1 MNKKLAN
8 VIASIDAR
16 LKKNTLSEDAAA
28 LWEEVRSAFEALAED
43 DAEHTITELNDK
55 YNELAAKYEQQ
66 AAEGNEE
73 IAERIQKLRN
83 EIMSQFGGQKVE
95 NKMTKEVREEIA
107 NAIAKCRHRDEV
119 KDAIKSV
126 LVKND
131 ISGADFDY
139 VIRKGFEIEH
149 KPVQLFDD
157 FGRTDL
163 DHIYLAGIDESN
175 AAQIAHQWTDDPSE
189 QKAVQ
194 ELAAN
199 GVSFSPKYV
208 YKLQRL
214 AQEQVDSAR
223 EDGRLADV
231 EASITSELE
240 RQVKRMAERAALV
253 GDNVNTGNAKV
264 TTFETIG
271 TVTTSNGKITVVN
284 PAVANNVTLIDL
296 ATAADAVE
304 GEPSEKVCVITP
316 SLARTISAFLYG
328 TGGSETVLSD
338 EQIASQI
345 GVSRLVKVDYL
356 SEETGL
362 HAIILRPDAYKV
374 RIKGEQAVA
383 FPQYLNNSLYYMYE
397 LNMAGALAELKSAAV
412 LREA

>member
-107 NAIAKCRHRDEV
+107 NAISKCRNRDEV

-131 ISGADFDY
+131 ISGFDFDF
-139 VIRKGFEIEH
+139 VVRKGFEIEH

-163 DHIYLAGIDESN
+163 DQIFLVGIDESN
-175 AAQIAHQWTDDPSE
+175 AAQIAHQWTDDPDE

-199 GVSFSPKYV
+199 GISFNPKYI

-214 AQEQVDSAR
+214 AAEQIDSAR

-231 EASITSELE
+231 EAGLTSELE
-240 RQVKRMAERAALV
+240 RQVKRLAERAALV
-253 GDNVNTGNAKV
+253 GDNVNTGSAKV

-271 TVTTSNGKITVVN
+271 TVTASNGKVTVVN
-284 PAVANNVTLIDL
+284 PATANTVTLIDL
-296 ATAADAVE
+296 ATAADKVE

-316 SLARTISAFLYG
+316 ALVRTISAFTYG
-328 TGGSETVLSD
+328 QGGSETVLSD

-356 SEETGL
+356 SEVTGL

-397 LNMAGALAELKSAAV
+397 LNMAGALAELKSAAI